1 MLWLSTLIAQTSE
14 FGGTGFTPPSRAF
27 NEGSDTDTVVD
38 NVVKLLSNIIGFITL
53 LGGLF
58 FIVYLFLAAFDW
70 LSAGG
75 DSGKV
80 EKARNRILQGV
91 LGLIVMVMAY
101 SIIGIISHIIGLDL
115 INLGDTIKTLKPSA
129 GPVVP

>member
-1 MLWLSTLIAQTSE
+1 MLWLSTLIAQTLE
-14 FGGTGFTPPSRAF
+14 FGDTGFTPPSSAF
-27 NEGSDTDTVVD
+27 NKGSDTETGVVE
-38 NVVKLLSNIIGFITL
+38 NIVKLLSNIIGFITL

-80 EKARNRILQGV
+80 EKARNRMTQGV

-129 GPVVP
+129 VP